1 MKQSPHASGKTLN
14 LRAQVVKTLL
24 AVQNGQ
30 SLASVLQQHMAI
42 VSDKDR
48 ALYHELVLGCLRQW
62 HALKQVTLPLLT
74 KPLENQVVETCLYV
88 GLYQLLCTRVA
99 AHAAISE
106 TVEAAKQL
114 GMESLSGVVNAI
126 LRRATRETEQ
136 FYDVLEASFESAKLV
151 SKAFEK
157 GLGEQLAEFSY
168 ELETSCTLNLKSEHL
183 TSQP

>member
-62 HALKQVTLPLLT
+62 HALNK
-74 KPLENQVVETCLYV
+74 
-88 GLYQLLCTRVA
+88 
-99 AHAAISE
+99 
-106 TVEAAKQL
+106 
-114 GMESLSGVVNAI
+114 
-126 LRRATRETEQ
+126 
-136 FYDVLEASFESAKLV
+136 
-151 SKAFEK
+151 
-157 GLGEQLAEFSY
+157 
-168 ELETSCTLNLKSEHL
+168 
-183 TSQP
+183 

>member
-74 KPLENQVVETCLYV
+74 KPLENQVVETCFICGSIPIAVYPR
-88 GLYQLLCTRVA
+88 C
-99 AHAAISE
+99 
-106 TVEAAKQL
+106 
-114 GMESLSGVVNAI
+114 
-126 LRRATRETEQ
+126 
-136 FYDVLEASFESAKLV
+136 SACRD
-151 SKAFEK
+151 F
-157 GLGEQLAEFSY
+157 
-168 ELETSCTLNLKSEHL
+168 
-183 TSQP
+183 

>member
-24 AVQNGQ
+24 AVQMVNHWHRCFE
-30 SLASVLQQHMAI
+30 QHMAI

-106 TVEAAKQL
+106 TGKAAKQL

-136 FYDVLEASFESAKLV
+136 FYDVFEQASNLPSWLC
-151 SKAFEK
+151 KAFEK
-157 GLGEQLAEFSY
+157 DWGRATG
-168 ELETSCTLNLKSEHL
+168 
-183 TSQP
+183 